1 MKNTRNILVI
11 SLSNIGDVI
20 LTLPVVGALRD
31 EFPGGNI
38 SILVGSRALE
48 VVKDNPEFSEIIIY
62 DKTKTL
68 KEKLSFVKNLR
79 KKHYDLIVDLRHSLF
94 PLFLGA
100 KNRSPLFFKKEG
112 PDEHRVK
119 KHLRSLKRLG
129 FKIDKIRFPFYVS
142 EAARENIK
150 EMLSGK
156 IKAGLI
162 VINPTA
168 ASHLKC
174 WGDEKFILLA
184 HRIREI
190 SSLSLVI
197 VGGRDDTEKCR
208 KISGEIEGSFNLGG
222 KLGFQELAALLERAK
237 VFITNDS
244 GPLHLASAIGVPTL
258 AIFGPTNPLKYGPL
272 SPLRRVVRKKIS
284 CSPCEL
290 AQCPGGGHQCMKSL
304 SVDEVFF
311 AFKEILNEEQ
321 KKSQKDSIG
330 AN

>member
-1 MKNTRNILVI
+1 MKNIHNILVI

-20 LTLPVVGALRD
+20 LTLPVVAVLRE

-38 SILVGSRALE
+38 SILVGRRAYGA
-48 VVKDNPEFSEIIIY
+48 VKDNPEFSEVIIY
-62 DKTKTL
+62 DKSNTL
-68 KEKLSFVKNLR
+68 KEKWHFIKYLR
-79 KKHYDLIVDLRHSLF
+79 KRRYDLIVDLRHSLF

-100 KNRSPLFFKKEG
+100 KNCSPLFFKKAG
-112 PDEHRVK
+112 SGEHRVK
-119 KHLRSLKRLG
+119 KHLSSLKRFG
-129 FKIDKIRFPFYVS
+129 FKTDKIRFPFYVS
-142 EAARENIK
+142 EAARESIK
-150 EMLSGK
+150 RILGGK
-156 IKAGLI
+156 IEAGLT

-174 WGDEKFILLA
+174 WGDERFILLA
-184 HRIREI
+184 HRIKEI
-190 SSLSLVI
+190 SSFPLVI
-197 VGGRDDTEKCR
+197 VGGREDREKCR

-222 KLGFQELAALLERAK
+222 KLSFQELAALLERAK

-258 AIFGPTNPLKYGPL
+258 AIFGPTDPLKYGPL
-272 SPLRRVVRKKIS
+272 SPLNRVVRKDLS

-290 AQCPGGGHQCMKSL
+290 AQCPGGEHQCMKLL
-304 SVDEVFF
+304 SVDEVFS